1 MALGNQNVRAV
12 CLRDKLEFKFFFSF
26 LFFFSSPVIS
36 EQSINFVLFLWPKP
50 GNEMEGKWCFVYFWY
65 LLDRLFLLITLLVLK
80 IRLCYVSSDSDIFS
94 WKCGDLSSSGMV
106 AIKAILWAICV
117 NGNLHN
123 ATTLLSG
130 SAFQI
135 ISKELLLTGQ

>member
-1 MALGNQNVRAV
+1 MWELFAWGTMSWNSS
-12 CLRDKLEFKFFFSF
+12 FSF
-26 LFFFSSPVIS
+26 LFFFFFSSPVIS

-80 IRLCYVSSDSDIFS
+80 ISLCYVSSDSDIFS

-106 AIKAILWAICV
+106 AIKAFLWAICV
-117 NGNLHN
+117 NGNLQN

-135 ISKELLLTGQ
+135 NSKELLLTGQ